1 MDYDSLHNYESILYI
16 INTKVEKKSLNIYEF
31 FFNPKYHCFPYSIQL
46 RTKVPHFVYHYFIY
60 KSSKTIGSSFF
71 LEKFSFVK
79 LKAVG
84 VFFKEG
90 GFHLL
95 TLR

>member
-1 MDYDSLHNYESILYI
+1 MSFFLIQNIIAFLIPFNYVQKFLIL
-16 INTKVEKKSLNIYEF
+16 F
-31 FFNPKYHCFPYSIQL
+31 
-46 RTKVPHFVYHYFIY
+46 YHYFIY

-84 VFFKEG
+84 VFFKEES
-90 GFHLL
+90 FYLL

>member
-1 MDYDSLHNYESILYI
+1 MSFFLIQNIIAFLIPFNYVQKFLIL
-16 INTKVEKKSLNIYEF
+16 F
-31 FFNPKYHCFPYSIQL
+31 
-46 RTKVPHFVYHYFIY
+46 YHYFIY